1 MVKLTDE
8 QARNLKQAIRWCAE
22 QYGDETRSEW
32 FDVDDE
38 CRRIC
43 WELEEIIDEQ
53 IGGRR

>member
-8 QARNLKQAIRWCAE
+8 QARNFKQAIRWCAE